1 LISRKN
7 GFIKKE
13 IKTKQKEIRTQLV
26 YRRQTNNKQTL
37 VERNLI
43 YAGYAM

>member
-1 LISRKN
+1 LISRKI
-7 GFIKKE
+7 GVIKKE

-26 YRRQTNNKQTL
+26 HRRQTNNKQTL
-37 VERNLI
+37 VKRNII